1 MARHGTP
8 TPGQAIVEGIE
19 WLKMDKAEFARRI
32 GVSAEIL
39 ESLIAGT
46 QPITKELAAALES
59 VTGSPA
65 AYWTMLERKSHRTSV
80 GAASVPGTS
89 NLEPNK

>member
-8 TPGQAIVEGIE
+8 TPGQAILEGIE

-32 GVSAEIL
+32 GVPMETL
-39 ESLIAGT
+39 EGLIAGT
-46 QPITKELAAALES
+46 VEITRELAESLES

-65 AYWTMLERKSHRTSV
+65 AYWRMLAKKVTS
-80 GAASVPGTS
+80 SK
-89 NLEPNK
+89 L

>member
-8 TPGQAIVEGIE
+8 TPGQAILDGLE

-32 GVSAEIL
+32 GVTVDVL
-39 ESLIAGT
+39 ESMIAGT
-46 QPITKELAAALES
+46 TPITSELASALES

-65 AYWTMLERKSHRTSV
+65 AYWKMLERKSH
-80 GAASVPGTS
+80 GQP
-89 NLEPNK
+89 

>member
-8 TPGQAIVEGIE
+8 TPGQAILEGIE

-32 GVSAEIL
+32 GVPMETL
-39 ESLIAGT
+39 EGLIAGT
-46 QPITKELAAALES
+46 VEITRELAESLES

-65 AYWTMLERKSHRTSV
+65 AYWRML
-80 GAASVPGTS
+80 ASKVKRVS
-89 NLEPNK
+89 QS

>member
-8 TPGQAIVEGIE
+8 TPGQAILEGIE

-32 GVSAEIL
+32 GVPMETLDGLIDGSVEI
-39 ESLIAGT
+39 T
-46 QPITKELAAALES
+46 RELAESLES

-65 AYWTMLERKSHRTSV
+65 AYWRMLARKVTS
-80 GAASVPGTS
+80 SK
-89 NLEPNK
+89 L

>member
-8 TPGQAIVEGIE
+8 TPGQAILEGIE

-32 GVSAEIL
+32 GVSMEML
-39 ESLIAGT
+39 ESLIAGA
-46 QPITKELAAALES
+46 QPITTELATALES

-65 AYWTMLERKSHRTSV
+65 AYWKMLERKSKK
-80 GAASVPGTS
+80 A
-89 NLEPNK
+89 

>member
-8 TPGQAIVEGIE
+8 TPGQAILEGIE

-32 GVSAEIL
+32 GVSMEIL
-39 ESLIAGT
+39 EGLIAGT
-46 QPITKELAAALES
+46 VEITRELAESLES

-65 AYWTMLERKSHRTSV
+65 AYWKMLERKSR
-80 GAASVPGTS
+80 ASR
-89 NLEPNK
+89 

>member
-8 TPGQAIVEGIE
+8 TPGQAILEGIE

-32 GVSAEIL
+32 GVPMETL
-39 ESLIAGT
+39 EGLIAGT
-46 QPITKELAAALES
+46 VEITRELAESLES

-65 AYWTMLERKSHRTSV
+65 AYWRML
-80 GAASVPGTS
+80 ASKAKARVS
-89 NLEPNK
+89 S

>member
-8 TPGQAIVEGIE
+8 TPGQAILEGIE

-32 GVSAEIL
+32 GVSMEML
-39 ESLIAGT
+39 ESLIAGI
-46 QPITKELAAALES
+46 QPITTELATALES

-65 AYWTMLERKSHRTSV
+65 AYWKMLERKSKK
-80 GAASVPGTS
+80 A
-89 NLEPNK
+89 

>member
-8 TPGQAIVEGIE
+8 TPGQAILEGIE

-32 GVSAEIL
+32 GVPMETL
-39 ESLIAGT
+39 EGLIAGSVE
-46 QPITKELAAALES
+46 ITRELAESLES

-65 AYWTMLERKSHRTSV
+65 AYWRML
-80 GAASVPGTS
+80 ASNAKKV
-89 NLEPNK
+89 